1 MPIARHLGTPLS
13 AEVEDLERRQGA
25 EPPGSTCPSLSSD
38 SNAGSGLSTPRTHS
52 AVACEASDSCDALQN
67 REGRK
72 KIKPQDRSRLD
83 ANASTTAEAGP
94 ENRE

>member
-1 MPIARHLGTPLS
+1 MVAAGSNDR
-13 AEVEDLERRQGA
+13 AVVRAQRRQLHHQ
-25 EPPGSTCPSLSSD
+25 E
-38 SNAGSGLSTPRTHS
+38 HK
-52 AVACEASDSCDALQN
+52 AVACEASDSCDAPQN

-94 ENRE
+94 ENHE